1 MFIRTK
7 KKADNRIS
15 IQIVANIRDGNKIK
29 QKIIRHVGVAH
40 NAKEVEQLKDLAT
53 FIKISL
59 EEEKQPNLIPSEQLA
74 EAAIKQR
81 KKHEESESEE
91 ELNVNLKALRE
102 EARTTIGIHEVMGAL
117 YEQLGFNKLFSSRNG
132 SARNYLQNIVMA
144 RIGNPSSKRASVKN
158 LQDDF
163 GMRLNLDMVYRMMD
177 KLDSGVID
185 KIKDLSYVGGQKL
198 LNSKFDVLFY
208 DATTLYFE
216 SVEEDELRSKG
227 YSKDMKFNQVQVLL
241 AIMVTSSGIPIGYE
255 LFPGN
260 KFEGHTLK
268 EAISR
273 IDAKYAINKIYIVA
287 DRGLLSEDNLQYL
300 ETSGHKYI
308 VGARLKNMN
317 KITKEELLD
326 LATYEDIGDI
336 KYKDLKLAD
345 TNRRIIA
352 HYCPKRARKD
362 QHERNKSV
370 EKLVK
375 KLSNSSDPTKLI
387 SNYGYKKYLNIH
399 GKSEVSVDETK
410 IAQDARWDGICGIIT
425 NDASIKAQEVLS
437 HYKGLWQI
445 EETFRV
451 SKHDLQ
457 IRPIYHWSPRRI
469 EAHIAICYIALVLV
483 RHLEYRVALQY
494 KKLSPAAIID
504 NLSRVQLSFLRHKTT
519 KQQYCIP
526 SKVSDEANKIYKI
539 ITGFT
544 PPGTPFRVT

>member
-15 IQIVANIRDGNKIK
+15 VQIVANIRDGNKIK

-59 EEEKQPNLIPSEQLA
+59 EEAKQPNLIPSDQLA

-81 KKHEESESEE
+81 KKLEESDE
-91 ELNVNLKALRE
+91 ELNVNLKALHE
-102 EARTTIGIHEVMGAL
+102 EARTTIGIHEVMGKL
-117 YEQLGFNKLFSSRNG
+117 YEQLGFDKLFSSREG
-132 SARNYLQNIVMA
+132 ASRNYLQNIVMA
-144 RIGNPSSKRASVKN
+144 RISNPSSKRASIKTLN
-158 LQDDF
+158 EDF
-163 GMRLNLDMVYRMMD
+163 GIRLNLDMVYRMMD
-177 KLDSGVID
+177 QLDSGIIN
-185 KIKDLSYVGGQKL
+185 KIKDISYVGGQNL
-198 LNSKFDVLFY
+198 LNSKFNVLFY

-216 SVEEDELRSKG
+216 SVEEDELKSKG

-260 KFEGHTLK
+260 KFEGHTLQ
-268 EAISR
+268 EAVER
-273 IDAKYAINKIYIVA
+273 VGTRYDINKIYIVA
-287 DRGLLSEDNLQYL
+287 DRGLLSTDNLEYL
-300 ETSGHKYI
+300 EASGHKYI

-317 KITKEELLD
+317 SLAKEELLD
-326 LATYEDIGDI
+326 LAGYEDIGDI
-336 KYKDLKLAD
+336 KYKDLALSG
-345 TNRRIIA
+345 TGRRIIA

-370 EKLVK
+370 EKLMK
-375 KLSNSSDPTKLI
+375 KVSNNPDPTKLI
-387 SNYGYKKYLNIH
+387 SNYGYKKYLNVR

-410 IAQDARWDGICGIIT
+410 IAKDARWDGICGIIT
-425 NDASIKAQEVLS
+425 NDKTITAQEALA
-437 HYKGLWQI
+437 HYKGLWQV

-457 IRPIYHWSPRRI
+457 IRPIYHWSPKRI
-469 EAHIAICYIALVLV
+469 EAHIAICYIALTLV

-494 KKLSPAAIID
+494 KKLSPAVIID

-519 KQQYCIP
+519 NEQYCIP
-526 SKVSDEANKIYKI
+526 SKVSDEASKIYKI
-539 ITGFT
+539 ITGFL
-544 PPGTPFRVT
+544 PPKTPFKVT